1 MGEGEWSPRIFDRSE
16 SQQSACDGDSDDC
29 YVLLSLLLIYFMD
42 PRASERSDQEP
53 GGNQANA
60 TIDGKEAEEPK
71 KQGREKRRGIGLRL
85 IRD

>member
-16 SQQSACDGDSDDC
+16 SQQSACDGDSGDC
-29 YVLLSLLLIYFMD
+29 YVLFFLLIYFMD

-53 GGNQANA
+53 GGGNQANA

-71 KQGREKRRGIGLRL
+71 K
-85 IRD
+85 